1 MTDLQISDPLAMRDL
16 SAFASLAHRAD
27 ADGAMRLQVAS
38 DVLAVTVAPLFPHGL
53 GDSTPLVLAM
63 RMLRLGDH
71 EQDGFDEAV
80 PLSNLLDRFARDE
93 NGTTL
98 PVPPNSVLVSWTGI
112 APPRGG
118 WSEYDTISVGRLHET
133 AESGIAEIST
143 GAPDGSGGHAVKALR
158 SRVWSRP
165 MAGEQGTG
173 MPGGLAFAAAA
184 LRFIPPAGR
193 DDNRQLRIM
202 EAGGWLRLVAPGGH
216 LLTRARGL

>member
-1 MTDLQISDPLAMRDL
+1 MTDLHINDPLAMRDL

-38 DVLAVTVAPLFPHGL
+38 DVLAATVAPLFPHGL

-63 RMLRLGDH
+63 RMLRLDDH

-118 WSEYDTISVGRLHET
+118 WSEYNTISVGRLHET

-143 GAPDGSGGHAVKALR
+143 GAPEGSGGHAVKALR

-165 MAGEQGTG
+165 MTGEQGAG

-193 DDNRQLRIM
+193 DDDRQLRIM
-202 EAGGWLRLVAPGGH
+202 ESGSWLRLVAPGGH

>member
-1 MTDLQISDPLAMRDL
+1 MTELHITDPLAMRDL

-27 ADGAMRLQVAS
+27 ADGAMRLQVVS
-38 DVLAVTVAPLFPHGL
+38 DVLAATVAPLYPHGL

-63 RMLRLGDH
+63 RMLRLDDH

-80 PLSNLLDRFARDE
+80 PLSNLLDRFAHDE

-118 WSEYDTISVGRLHET
+118 WAAYDTITVGRLHET
-133 AESGIAEIST
+133 AETGIAEIST
-143 GAPDGSGGHAVKALR
+143 GAPEGSGGHAVKALR
-158 SRVWSRP
+158 SRVWSRE
-165 MAGEQGTG
+165 MTGEQGTG

-193 DDNRQLRIM
+193 DDDRQLHIM
-202 EAGGWLRLVAPGGH
+202 ESGGWLRLVAPGGH
-216 LLTRARGL
+216 LLTRARSR

>member
-1 MTDLQISDPLAMRDL
+1 MTDLHINDPLSMRDL
-16 SAFASLAHRAD
+16 SAFTSLAHRAD

-38 DVLAVTVAPLFPHGL
+38 DVLAATVAPLFPHGL

-63 RMLRLGDH
+63 RMLRLDDH

-143 GAPDGSGGHAVKALR
+143 GASEGSGGTRGQGSAFPRVVTSDDGRAGNRDARRIGLR
-158 SRVWSRP
+158 RRC
-165 MAGEQGTG
+165 
-173 MPGGLAFAAAA
+173 AA
-184 LRFIPPAGR
+184 LHSTSGSR
-193 DDNRQLRIM
+193 
-202 EAGGWLRLVAPGGH
+202 
-216 LLTRARGL
+216 